1 MRHLSYITTKAR
13 PISKPS
19 EIEAAVA
26 VTKTCEPR
34 VKPAILHGNIVLVAA
49 SSRCD
54 QRHGRDQRYTEFIQG
69 DMRQRRC

>member
-1 MRHLSYITTKAR
+1 MRHLSLTSTKSR

-19 EIEAAVA
+19 EIEAAVV
-26 VTKTCEPR
+26 VTKICEPR

-49 SSRCD
+49 PSRCD
-54 QRHGRDQRYTEFIQG
+54 QRHGRDQKYTEFIQG